1 VGFFGHFFVVR
12 SVLHLTISQVNKIF
26 LENAFGAV
34 MHFAAIA
41 YVGESTM
48 ELLRCKS

>member
-1 VGFFGHFFVVR
+1 VVR